1 MIGDS
6 GFVGDRG
13 TVLTGDPETDRGAI
27 LTGEPDAILTG
38 DPDADRGTILTGD
51 PDVDRNIFTGDPDFV
66 GDPPFVGDPLGVL
79 TLDPADAEF
88 ALCRVAGRLL
98 LGVPFI
104 NLSSVDRRISARS
117 DSVVLWRSLGSGAGR
132 GP

>member
-1 MIGDS
+1 MTTLLSGDDSNLIGEG

-13 TVLTGDPETDRGAI
+13 TILTGDPDTDRGAI
-27 LTGEPDAILTG
+27 LTGEPDV
-38 DPDADRGTILTGD
+38 DPS
-51 PDVDRNIFTGDPDFV
+51 IFTGDPDFV

-104 NLSSVDRRISARS
+104 NLSSVDRKISAKS
-117 DSVVLWRSLGSGAGR
+117 DSVVLRRSLGSGAGR